1 MERMDTSQQSTPTK
15 PMNPPTTHLFA
26 GMILPAALLLNQCAA
41 IRIASG
47 DDKPHIFLSPDKSH
61 SIEYTLRPV
70 IKDFNESSQTA
81 VLKTK
86 NATCWTYGCV
96 ARGFEFSWT
105 PDSSGFLFGITH
117 ITREMYLYYV
127 HIEPDGNV
135 YPVSIDLE
143 SIRDRIASSLPKVH
157 GSSAPKYRI
166 DFETAKWISSKT
178 CRLQFSQS
186 FLGENADSIL
196 ELSTKDPFHPKV
208 TIVSTT
214 PR

>member
-1 MERMDTSQQSTPTK
+1 
-15 PMNPPTTHLFA
+15 
-26 GMILPAALLLNQCAA
+26 MIPEG

-47 DDKPHIFLSPDKSH
+47 ENKPDIFRSPDKSY
-61 SIEYTLRPV
+61 SIECTLGPV
-70 IKDFNESSQTA
+70 VEVFNESSQTA

-86 NATCWTYGCV
+86 NSTCWTYGCV
-96 ARGFEFSWT
+96 ARGFDFSWT

-166 DFETAKWISSKT
+166 EFETIKWISSKT
-178 CRLQFSQS
+178 CRLRFSQR

-196 ELSTKDPFHPKV
+196 ELNIKDPFHPKL

-214 PR
+214 PQ